1 MSRKS
6 VTVQCLNGIWTTTLP
21 DGVRLQ
27 LPDEESAGWC
37 AIKAAARTGCDV
49 SWLSESGEVQLTL
62 LLDNPLLNANNGVE
76 NSH

>member
-1 MSRKS
+1 MSRKF

-21 DGVRLQ
+21 DGVRVH

-37 AIKAAARTGCDV
+37 AIKVAATAGCDV

-62 LLDNPLLNANNGVE
+62 LLDNPRLNDNGGLE
-76 NSH
+76 NSN